1 MEMTLY
7 LRRFAVTVRD
17 ERTGETREDHI
28 TISKGQLQAAQTVG
42 QSSKE
47 LIYRH
52 YNRKG
57 YKVLDIGKA
66 EKRAVGV
73 DLDKLY
79 QAVTVE

>member
-1 MEMTLY
+1 MEMTMY

-17 ERTGETREDHI
+17 ERTGETWEEN
-28 TISKGQLQAAQTVG
+28 TTLSKGQLQAAQVVG

-52 YNRKG
+52 YHRQG
-57 YKVLDIGKA
+57 FTVLDVGKA
-66 EKRAVGV
+66 EKRAVTV

-79 QAVTVE
+79 REATGE

>member
-7 LRRFAVTVRD
+7 LRRFAVTIRD

-28 TISKGQLQAAQTVG
+28 TISKGQLQAAQVCG

-57 YKVLDIGKA
+57 FTVLDIGKA
-66 EKRAVGV
+66 EKKAVGV

>member
-28 TISKGQLQAAQTVG
+28 NISKGQLQAAQVCG

-57 YKVLDIGKA
+57 FKVLDIGKA
-66 EKRAVGV
+66 EKKAVGV

>member
-1 MEMTLY
+1 MEMPLY
-7 LRRFAVTVRD
+7 LRRFAVTIRD

-57 YKVLDIGKA
+57 FTVLDIGKA
-66 EKRAVGV
+66 EKKAVGV

-79 QAVTVE
+79 QAVTGE

>member
-17 ERTGETREDHI
+17 ERTGESWEDHI
-28 TISKGQLQAAQTVG
+28 TISKDQLQAAQTVG

-52 YNRKG
+52 YNRRG
-57 YKVLDIGKA
+57 YKVLDIGKVK
-66 EKRAVGV
+66 KRAVGV

-79 QAVTVE
+79 QAVTGK